1 MKMIFQNASQL
12 NQVMIMDLMV
22 LNICTTSFN
31 LLSGKM
37 KSSYVSKVL
46 NTFTFS
52 FNTTL
57 LNIKRNNK
65 RIWDAFEKISRC

>member
-1 MKMIFQNASQL
+1 
-12 NQVMIMDLMV
+12 MDLMV